1 MDDTKRNSRTIQRLT
16 IKRQRTHKTIFN
28 SDELTRKEVV
38 RKFRKWA
45 TEVLI
50 KGFALNDNKLKDPRG
65 INYFDQLLERIRDI
79 RSAEARLYLELRN
92 IIDLLM
98 ITIWNLPTPT
108 NYLPLSKTN
117 FTTQSQGSLHLK
129 SSLLAATQKT
139 II

>member
-1 MDDTKRNSRTIQRLT
+1 M
-16 IKRQRTHKTIFN
+16 
-28 SDELTRKEVV
+28 
-38 RKFRKWA
+38 
-45 TEVLI
+45 